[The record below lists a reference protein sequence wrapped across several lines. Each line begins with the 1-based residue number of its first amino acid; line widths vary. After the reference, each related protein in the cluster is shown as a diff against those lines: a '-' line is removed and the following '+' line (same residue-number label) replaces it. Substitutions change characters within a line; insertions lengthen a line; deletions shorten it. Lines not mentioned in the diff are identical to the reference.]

1 MGVMDAPSPDR
12 PHREPHELPEHADYE
27 STPLTRPE
35 YISAIVHLY
44 RGELFRANA
53 WRLRLDQTTNWA
65 VLTSAGVLTYS
76 FGDGHHS
83 PWSIIAG
90 LAIVTLFLYIEARR
104 FRFAD
109 VWRSRVRMIE
119 ENFYGPILRR
129 DPVSPEAQ
137 WGTLVAV
144 DLFRPSFKMSVFAA
158 LRTRLLRNYLPIYAV
173 LSVAFV
179 VKVGTQPT
187 TAQSWLEI
195 RERMGGDG
203 IVPWW
208 IPLAVFGAFG
218 LGCLV
223 LIVFGRRS
231 SSYDLDDWTYELT
244 DDTRK
249 RLAIDL

>member
-1 MGVMDAPSPDR
+1 MHEMDAPSPD
-12 PHREPHELPEHADYE
+12 LPQEVPPNSLPRADYE

-65 VLTSAGVLTYS
+65 VLTAAGVLTYS
-76 FGDGHHS
+76 FGEGHPS

-90 LAIVTLFLYIEARR
+90 LAIVTLFLFIEARR

-129 DPVSPEAQ
+129 DPVSPAVEWA
-137 WGTLVAV
+137 TLVAK
-144 DLFRPSFKMSVFAA
+144 DLFRPRFKISAIAA
-158 LRTRLLRNYLPIYAV
+158 LRARLLRNYLPMYAV
-173 LSVAFV
+173 LVVAFV
-179 VKVGTQPT
+179 VKMGTQPAA
-187 TAQSWLEI
+187 AQSWGEV
-195 RERMGGDG
+195 RERLGGDG

-208 IPLAVFGAFG
+208 APLAVLGTFAFG
-218 LGCLV
+218 CLL
-223 LIVFGRRS
+223 LIAFGHRT
-231 SSYDLDDWTYELT
+231 SSYDLDEWTLELP
-244 DDTRK
+244 DQPRS
-249 RLAIDL
+249 RSELDL

>member
-1 MGVMDAPSPDR
+1 MDVPPKPTSGQRPS
-12 PHREPHELPEHADYE
+12 EPPSSADYE
-27 STPLTRPE
+27 STPLTRSE

-44 RGELFRANA
+44 RGELFRSNA

-65 VLTSAGVLTYS
+65 VLTAAGVLTYS
-76 FGDGHHS
+76 FGEGHHS

-90 LAIVTLFLYIEARR
+90 LAIVTLFLFIEARR

-129 DPVSPEAQ
+129 DPVSPEAS

-144 DLFRPSFKMSVFAA
+144 DLFRPQFKTTALAA
-158 LRTRLLRNYLPIYAV
+158 VRTRLLRNYLPMYAV
-173 LSVAFV
+173 LFVAFV
-179 VKVGTQPT
+179 IKVGTQPT
-187 TAQSWLEI
+187 TAQSWSEVRQRL
-195 RERMGGDG
+195 GGDG

-208 IPLAVFGAFG
+208 TPLAVLGVFA
-218 LGCLV
+218 LGCLL

-231 SSYDLDDWTYELT
+231 SSYDLDEWAFELP
-244 DDTRK
+244 DQPRK
-249 RLAIDL
+249 RSAIDL

>member
-1 MGVMDAPSPDR
+1 M
-12 PHREPHELPEHADYE
+12 PEHADYE